1 MLRFLAQLRLHLL
14 IQMASIQ
21 SLGVGSGL
29 LTTELVEDIMA
40 AEREGTQ
47 LRLDARRAEFEAKIS
62 AFGAIQNKIDTL
74 AAAAR
79 SMGDASALLSYSAAS
94 TNESAVTAT
103 ASSSARPGIHTVE
116 VLATARAHTLTT
128 IRYDSVDEIVGEGT
142 LDFRFGTTTFDGG
155 NYDSFTENA
164 DRASAQVTI
173 DSSNSTLSGVRDAI
187 NAADIGVAASIV
199 NDGQGFVLVLQ
210 SSQTGEDHSMEIVAT
225 EGTVAGLSALAFNSA
240 ENTPGTNMTQTVDA
254 DDAMVTIDGIT
265 ITRET
270 NTIDEVIEGVTFNAL
285 GNNAGS
291 PATISIGQDLAA
303 MEQKM
308 QAFVDAYNDVKALN
322 DELTDY
328 DEKKEQGGLL
338 SGDATMRNVMAQL
351 QRFLRR
357 SVTNLESQNV
367 RALVDLGISTNQN
380 INYMLEFSG
389 SAFRDAMAA
398 SSGDVLALLAQDRR
412 ASDTQIEFYGA
423 QTITQAGAYDVEITQ
438 AGTQA
443 SYSGSAVAG
452 LAGPIVVDD
461 DNDTLSMT
469 VDGISSGTI
478 TLAQGSYATGAELAT
493 ELQTQINADSALR
506 AAGSIVEVTYD
517 ATNQQLVLRSTQ
529 FGSASNIGIDSVD
542 TDTLA
547 DFGLDVVSHTSNLGT
562 NVEGTVNGVSGI
574 GTGQFLVIPGGAV
587 AATSG
592 VYEGQSISTFGSPP
606 LTIDATNDT
615 FAVSV
620 DGTNTADIVLTN
632 GDYATAAELAAE
644 IQSQIN
650 ADSTLAS
657 LERSVSV
664 SFDASNSRFEITSD
678 RTGPNSRVSVVSASA
693 GVVSDLGLSVAA
705 GEPGKSA
712 STQPDAAA
720 GIQLRVQGE
729 TIGDRGTVTFVRG
742 VMNQIESFLEE
753 LTSVAGRL
761 TNKVDTLAGQVAE
774 IDQEEIEFERRM
786 NAVEDRLRFQFAA
799 ADALILT
806 LNNTSSFLDRQL
818 DSLPGYN
825 RSD

>member
-1 MLRFLAQLRLHLL
+1 M
-14 IQMASIQ
+14 
-21 SLGVGSGL
+21 
-29 LTTELVEDIMA
+29 
-40 AEREGTQ
+40 
-47 LRLDARRAEFEAKIS
+47 
-62 AFGAIQNKIDTL
+62 
-74 AAAAR
+74 
-79 SMGDASALLSYSAAS
+79 
-94 TNESAVTAT
+94 
-103 ASSSARPGIHTVE
+103 
-116 VLATARAHTLTT
+116 
-128 IRYDSVDEIVGEGT
+128 
-142 LDFRFGTTTFDGG
+142 
-155 NYDSFTENA
+155 
-164 DRASAQVTI
+164 
-173 DSSNSTLSGVRDAI
+173 
-187 NAADIGVAASIV
+187 
-199 NDGQGFVLVLQ
+199 
-210 SSQTGEDHSMEIVAT
+210 
-225 EGTVAGLSALAFNSA
+225 
-240 ENTPGTNMTQTVDA
+240 
-254 DDAMVTIDGIT
+254 
-265 ITRET
+265 
-270 NTIDEVIEGVTFNAL
+270 
-285 GNNAGS
+285 
-291 PATISIGQDLAA
+291 
-303 MEQKM
+303 
-308 QAFVDAYNDVKALN
+308 
-322 DELTDY
+322 
-328 DEKKEQGGLL
+328 
-338 SGDATMRNVMAQL
+338 
-351 QRFLRR
+351 
-357 SVTNLESQNV
+357 
-367 RALVDLGISTNQN
+367 
-380 INYMLEFSG
+380 
-389 SAFRDAMAA
+389 
-398 SSGDVLALLAQDRR
+398 
-412 ASDTQIEFYGA
+412 
-423 QTITQAGAYDVEITQ
+423 
-438 AGTQA
+438 
-443 SYSGSAVAG
+443 
-452 LAGPIVVDD
+452 
-461 DNDTLSMT
+461 
-469 VDGISSGTI
+469 
-478 TLAQGSYATGAELAT
+478 
-493 ELQTQINADSALR
+493 
-506 AAGSIVEVTYD
+506 
-517 ATNQQLVLRSTQ
+517 
-529 FGSASNIGIDSVD
+529 
-542 TDTLA
+542 
-547 DFGLDVVSHTSNLGT
+547 
-562 NVEGTVNGVSGI
+562 EGTVNGVSGI

-592 VYEGQSISTFGSPP
+592 VYEGQSISTFDSPP

-650 ADSTLAS
+650 ADPTLAS